1 MQVHSIAERLHLS
14 SQLRAS
20 LAGCSPDPVRLLAGS
35 RFTQA
40 LLNTDFV
47 ALVLYLNIFISCYFT
62 LTLHHM
68 LEANIIQCLITLVTV
83 TQ

>member
-1 MQVHSIAERLHLS
+1 MQVRSITGRLHLS
-14 SQLRAS
+14 SQLRDS

-35 RFTQA
+35 RFTQV

-62 LTLHHM
+62 L
-68 LEANIIQCLITLVTV
+68 EANIIQYLTTLVTV